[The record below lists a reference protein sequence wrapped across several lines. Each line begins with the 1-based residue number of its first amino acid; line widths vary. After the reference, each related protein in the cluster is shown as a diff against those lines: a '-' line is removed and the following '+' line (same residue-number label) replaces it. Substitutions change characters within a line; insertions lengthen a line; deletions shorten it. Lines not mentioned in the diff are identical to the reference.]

1 MNRPVDTVEHVLAP
15 KRACLPDVWLWLLA
29 AMLVV
34 LTLAIPSS
42 FRAWGDVGYMA
53 LALAT
58 GLVAVTATVVV
69 ERMSAGRAL
78 WLIIAVAVVLRGVLL
93 FSEPLLSTDIY
104 RYVWDGRVQAAGINP
119 YRYFPADEAL
129 RSLRDTEIFPHINRA
144 DYAVTIYPPV
154 AQMFFLAVTRV
165 GETVTVMKLGLLACE
180 GVTVTFL
187 FLLLR
192 RVGRPVTRLVAYLWH
207 PLPLWEIA
215 NSGHVDA
222 LMIALLTVGLWFGLT
237 GRPLQGA
244 NSIALGALA
253 KPVAVLALPVLWRP
267 WDWKLPLIVMATVM
281 VCYLPYL
288 SVGWGVFGFL
298 TQGYVTEEGLN
309 SGDRIWPLAAWR
321 WIFGA
326 LQWDLAGYFA
336 VGILSIAGLAFH
348 AAFRSQRLT
357 ARQLADINNLL
368 LAYLFVVSPNYPW
381 YFLVAT
387 PFVVLVGGAPV
398 WAMTL
403 GAVFLQR
410 EAEWTQLLPQFLLVP
425 EFVRKSMLYGAF
437 LAACA
442 YWLWHS
448 RFDEPHAANPRS
460 DTLGPH

>member
-1 MNRPVDTVEHVLAP
+1 
-15 KRACLPDVWLWLLA
+15 
-29 AMLVV
+29 
-34 LTLAIPSS
+34 
-42 FRAWGDVGYMA
+42 
-53 LALAT
+53 
-58 GLVAVTATVVV
+58 
-69 ERMSAGRAL
+69 MSAGRAL
-78 WLIIAVAVVLRGVLL
+78 WLIIAVAALLRGVLL
-93 FSEPLLSTDIY
+93 FIEPLLSTDIY

-129 RSLRDTEIFPHINRA
+129 RALRDTAIFPNINRA

-165 GETVTVMKLGLLACE
+165 SETVTMMKLGLLACE
-180 GVTVTFL
+180 GVTVAFL

-192 RVGRPVTRLVAYLWH
+192 RIGRPVTRLVAYLWH

-222 LMIALLTVGLWFGLT
+222 LMIALLTMGLWFGLT
-237 GRPLQGA
+237 GRPLRGA
-244 NSIALGALA
+244 GSIALGAVV
-253 KPVAVLALPVLWRP
+253 KPIAIMALPAIWRP
-267 WDWKLPLIVMATVM
+267 WDWKLPLIVMATFVL
-281 VCYLPYL
+281 CYVPYL

-298 TQGYVTEEGLN
+298 TQGYLTEEGLN

-321 WIFGA
+321 WIFGT
-326 LQWDLAGYFA
+326 LQGDLMVYYA
-336 VGILSIAGLAFH
+336 VGILLIAGLAIH
-348 AAFRSQRLT
+348 AAFRSQRST
-357 ARQLADINNLL
+357 ATQLANINSLL

-410 EAEWTQLLPQFLLVP
+410 EAEWRQLMPQLLLMPELL
-425 EFVRKSMLYGAF
+425 RKSVLYGAF
-437 LAACA
+437 IAACV
-442 YWLWHS
+442 YWFWHL
-448 RFDEPHAANPRS
+448 RFNEPHSGNS
-460 DTLGPH
+460 TNDTLDPR